1 MRTMPP
7 GRIRAV
13 VALLGLAAAFLA
25 SLVRPVT
32 AAATDGDIGYQDQSY
47 IGAVTAPTA
56 AKPESKLWWNDGS
69 WWASMVDL
77 ANSRY
82 GIFRLDRSTETW
94 VSTGVALDPRLNTQ
108 ADTLWDGTHLYVASH
123 VVAAS
128 SATAV
133 PTFPSRLYRF
143 SYSTSTH
150 SYSLDA
156 GFPVN
161 INNVKSET
169 LTIDKDS
176 TGKLWA
182 TWAQTGQVMVAAT
195 TGGDQTWGAPFVLPG
210 AGATSLDPDD
220 ITSVVAFG
228 GNKVGVMWSNQSA
241 SAMYFALHIDGQ
253 PDDSWDTS
261 RTAIQGPG
269 SADDHIN
276 LKSLQADSSGRVFA
290 AVKTSMDGQ
299 PNAQNA
305 PLIMLLVRDAAT
317 GDWSSAVFGRVVDS
331 HTRPI
336 VMLDEEH
343 GVIHMFAT
351 GPSTAGTVAF
361 SGTIYEKTSPL
372 NNVSFSLGPGTP
384 VIRDAASAD
393 MNNATSTKQ
402 NVNSTTGLVV
412 MASNDSTAHYWHA
425 DESLGTPTSAPVAS
439 FTGTPTSGTAPL
451 QVSFTDTSTGG
462 PTSWSWSFGDGG
474 TSTAQNPTHT
484 YSAAGTYTV
493 SLTASNAG
501 GSNTATRTGYIT
513 VSASSSTVTVV
524 PSADTF
530 INSAASTKNYGTLD
544 TLKVAKSTSAT
555 YRTYL
560 QFNVT
565 GVTGTVASV
574 KLRLYVTDA
583 SPDGGGVY
591 GVSNSWTE
599 AGLTW
604 NNAPANNAT
613 VLGNAGAVP
622 PGSYVDISLPS
633 TAVTGNGTYSFVVRN
648 NNSDAA
654 WYSSREAA
662 ANPPQLVITQ
672 D

>member
-1 MRTMPP
+1 MSSKPL
-7 GRIRAV
+7 GSIRVLV
-13 VALLGLAAAFLA
+13 VLLALAAALLPP
-25 SLVRPVT
+25 LVRPAT
-32 AAATDGDIGYQDQSY
+32 ATATDGDIGYQDQSY
-47 IGAVTAPTA
+47 AGAATTPTA

-82 GIFRLDRSTETW
+82 GIFRLDRSTQTW
-94 VSTGVALDPRLNTQ
+94 ISTGVALDPRLNTQ
-108 ADTLWDGTHLYVASH
+108 ADTLWDGSHLYVASH
-123 VVAAS
+123 VIASS

-156 GFPVN
+156 GFPAN

-182 TWAQTGQVMVAAT
+182 TWAQAGQVMVAGT
-195 TGGDQTWGAPFVLPG
+195 SGSDMTWGTPFVLPTT
-210 AGATSLDPDD
+210 GATSLDPDD
-220 ITSVVAFG
+220 ISSVVAFG
-228 GNKVGVMWSNQSA
+228 GNKIGVMWSNQGV
-241 SAMYFALHIDGQ
+241 SAMYFAVHADGQ
-253 PDDSWDTS
+253 PDSTWEAS
-261 RTAIQGPG
+261 RTALQGPG
-269 SADDHIN
+269 SSDDHIN
-276 LKSLQADSSGRVFA
+276 LKSLQADGSGRVFA
-290 AVKTSMDGQ
+290 AVKTSMDGV
-299 PNAQNA
+299 PNAQNQ

-317 GDWSSAVFGRVVDS
+317 GDWSSAPFGRVSDS

-336 VMLDEEH
+336 VMLDEQH
-343 GVIHMFAT
+343 NVIHMFAS
-351 GPSTAGTVAF
+351 GPSTAGTVAY

-372 NNVSFSLGPGTP
+372 NNVSFTLGLGTP

-402 NVNSTTGLVV
+402 NVNSATGLVV
-412 MASNDSTAHYWHA
+412 MASNDTTSRYWHA
-425 DESLGTPTSAPVAS
+425 DESLGTTGAPSAS
-439 FTGTPTSGTAPL
+439 FTATPTSGTAPL
-451 QVSFTDTSTGG
+451 QVSFTDTSTGS
-462 PTSWSWSFGDGG
+462 PTSWSWSFGDG
-474 TSTAQNPTHT
+474 TSSTAQNPSHT
-484 YSAAGTYTV
+484 YAAAGTYTV
-493 SLTASNAG
+493 SLTATNAG
-501 GSNTATRTGYIT
+501 GSDTATRTGYIT
-513 VSASSSTVTVV
+513 VSAPSSTVTVT

-530 INSAASTKNYGTLD
+530 INSGASTKNYGTLD
-544 TLKVAKSTSAT
+544 TLKVAKSSSGT

-565 GVTGTVASV
+565 GLTGTVASV

-583 SPDGGGVY
+583 SPDGGAVHGVTN
-591 GVSNSWTE
+591 GWTE
-599 AGLTW
+599 TGITW
-604 NNAPANNAT
+604 DNAPANNAT
-613 VLGNAGAVP
+613 ALGNVGAVST
-622 PGSYVDISLPS
+622 GSYVEVGLPS

-654 WYSSREAA
+654 WYSSKEAA

-672 D
+672 G